1 MRKVFFI
8 FCFFPVFVFAQTFP
22 EADSIA
28 RLEVDSLII
37 KNEEEGKPPKV
48 FHAEPVFIDL
58 ITDLGARKG
67 ESAIEFG
74 SGYNDYLDYTRYN
87 MLLEYEFVPVDRLG
101 FEIEIP
107 INLFSDNSTDHMFLQ
122 SGAKEDRDGSR
133 INALRTAVQ
142 YTFLV
147 SEKWQTSLAIGYLN
161 ELKLPDFKDYGRE
174 TALQG
179 NNYNPFLVAAKRFG
193 LNYHTLILGGPL
205 IKQGF
210 GEEEVDV
217 IWQVNS
223 NFHYMIPGTRNFLG
237 IELNKEIEDGDFSMV
252 IRPQIIINLA
262 QNLNLGFTSG
272 IPVNK
277 EYQRMSTF
285 FRVMYDFN

>member
-1 MRKVFFI
+1 MKYLLFI
-8 FCFFPVFVFAQTFP
+8 FCFFPVIVFAQTLP
-22 EADSIA
+22 GEDLQT
-28 RLEVDSLII
+28 RQEVDSLII

-58 ITDLGARKG
+58 IADLGARKG
-67 ESAIEFG
+67 ENALEFG
-74 SGYNDYLDYTRYN
+74 SGYNDYLGYIRYHL
-87 MLLEYEFVPVDRLG
+87 LLEYEFVPIDRLG

-107 INLFSDNSTDHMFLQ
+107 VNLFSEHNADNTFLQ
-122 SGAKEDRDGSR
+122 NGGREERDGSR

-147 SEKWQTSLAIGYLN
+147 SEKWQTSMAIGYLN
-161 ELKLPDFKDYGRE
+161 ELKLPDFRDYGRE
-174 TALQG
+174 TAIQG
-179 NNYNPFLVAAKRFG
+179 NYYNPFLVAAKRFG
-193 LNYHTLILGGPL
+193 LNYHTLVLGGPL
-205 IKQGF
+205 IKQEF
-210 GEEEVDV
+210 EEEDV
-217 IWQVNS
+217 EIIWQINS

-237 IELNKEIEDGDFSMV
+237 IELNKEIEEGIFSMMV
-252 IRPQIIINLA
+252 RPQIIVNLA
-262 QNLNLGFTSG
+262 ENLNLGFTAG